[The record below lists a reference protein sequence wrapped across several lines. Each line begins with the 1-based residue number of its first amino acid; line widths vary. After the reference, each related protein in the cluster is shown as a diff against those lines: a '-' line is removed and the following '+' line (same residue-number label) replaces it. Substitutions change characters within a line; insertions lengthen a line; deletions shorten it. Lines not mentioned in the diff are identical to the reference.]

1 MIGTTTR
8 SREPLS
14 EQRWRA
20 LERLLGGFA
29 IAKVIEARPDSLIM
43 RVESVHS
50 IYPEAYWQAKER
62 GLIAIP
68 AGLLRE
74 VPEPGHYI
82 GCPRGL
88 SPILDEAWD
97 KAWRVAQEGSRH

>member
-1 MIGTTTR
+1 
-8 SREPLS
+8 
-14 EQRWRA
+14 
-20 LERLLGGFA
+20 
-29 IAKVIEARPDSLIM
+29 M

-68 AGLLRE
+68 AGLLRDL
-74 VPEPGHYI
+74 PEPGHYI

-97 KAWRVAQEGSRH
+97 KAWRVGAGRISALSRSGEVARPVSLFGEAQPS